1 MTVKTNGELSYLAQ
15 KHGWKVEPLTRARI
29 NRMPA
34 DESDWHSRFN
44 ADEFTRAWGEDQAK
58 EENKKNVEAARAQ
71 RTWGDAASE
80 EETQE
85 AIKEV
90 TKFCQRY
97 PQFVGSYI
105 PNREALISF
114 LREKNLPCTARNLV
128 TAFEDLA
135 SKGFLVLNPSALG
148 IGTESEISGGRVVR
162 HPELYKLL
170 APAPAEKDKT
180 RIAEQ
185 KMSADEYRRTH
196 PEAFRDPRVYAEA
209 AEKIK
214 REINSFRSFHPEYV
228 FTEENSKHLQAYI
241 EARKL
246 PFNRESLE
254 AAYGE
259 LVREGYIETNP
270 EAVVSSGGT
279 KLVDFGGRP
288 TRVNL
293 SREINRMTAVEYARW
308 LENPANRRL
317 VDDLAVV

>member
-1 MTVKTNGELSYLAQ
+1 VKTNGELSYLAQ
-15 KHGWKVEPLTRARI
+15 KHGWKAEPLTRARI

-58 EENKKNVEAARAQ
+58 AENKKNAEATKAGRM
-71 RTWGDAASE
+71 WGDAASE

-85 AIKEV
+85 AIQEV
-90 TKFCQRY
+90 AIFCRAY
-97 PQFVGSYI
+97 PQFRGDFV

-114 LREKNLPCTARNLV
+114 LREKNLSCVKANLV
-128 TAFEDLA
+128 TAFEHLA
-135 SKGFLVLNPSALG
+135 SKGLLVLNPSALG
-148 IGTESEISGGRVVR
+148 IGTESEISGQRVVR

-170 APAPAEKDKT
+170 APAPVEKDRLKL
-180 RIAEQ
+180 AEQ
-185 KMSADEYRRTH
+185 KMSADEYRKQH
-196 PEAFRDPRVYAEA
+196 PEAFREPLAYAKA
-209 AEKIK
+209 AEQIK
-214 REINSFRSFHPEYV
+214 REINSFKSFHPEYLL
-228 FTEENSKHLQAYI
+228 TEENSKHLQAYI
-241 EARKL
+241 SKRKL

-288 TRVNL
+288 TRANL
-293 SREINRMTAVEYARW
+293 SCEINRMTAVEYARW